1 MIMTTLLRLQDFDT
15 SDSASFLYTLS
26 AAYLDHTEQA
36 GDEEMSGLN
45 DEQHTLTALC
55 YLDSQIQEGGFV
67 QLIASGY
74 GEYIFGN
81 PVADSLRRWRIKPIP
96 KILDKAKA
104 LYEKHGE
111 AIEKWQTSKGIS
123 TKSAKLFLILKSLT
137 AIIMTLPTKTWK
149 LRQRMFRQIGINLPK
164 CQTETIKLCRFESS
178 VQTGKIISTS
188 N

>member
-1 MIMTTLLRLQDFDT
+1 MMMTTLLSIQDFDT

-55 YLDSQIQEGGFV
+55 YLDSQVQEGGFV

-81 PVADSLRRWRIKPIP
+81 PVADSLRR
-96 KILDKAKA
+96 
-104 LYEKHGE
+104 
-111 AIEKWQTSKGIS
+111 
-123 TKSAKLFLILKSLT
+123 
-137 AIIMTLPTKTWK
+137 
-149 LRQRMFRQIGINLPK
+149 
-164 CQTETIKLCRFESS
+164 
-178 VQTGKIISTS
+178 
-188 N
+188 

>member
-1 MIMTTLLRLQDFDT
+1 MMTTLLRLQDFDT

-55 YLDSQIQEGGFV
+55 YLDSQVQEGGFV

-81 PVADSLRRWRIKPIP
+81 PVTDSLRCWRIKPIP
-96 KILDKAKA
+96 KILEIGRASCRERVEISVVGGA
-104 LYEKHGE
+104 LHKKREGRRVRGE
-111 AIEKWQTSKGIS
+111 H
-123 TKSAKLFLILKSLT
+123 
-137 AIIMTLPTKTWK
+137 
-149 LRQRMFRQIGINLPK
+149 
-164 CQTETIKLCRFESS
+164 
-178 VQTGKIISTS
+178 
-188 N
+188 

>member
-55 YLDSQIQEGGFV
+55 YLDSQVQEGGFV

-111 AIEKWQTSKGIS
+111 AIEKNG
-123 TKSAKLFLILKSLT
+123 
-137 AIIMTLPTKTWK
+137 
-149 LRQRMFRQIGINLPK
+149 R
-164 CQTETIKLCRFESS
+164 
-178 VQTGKIISTS
+178 
-188 N
+188 

>member
-1 MIMTTLLRLQDFDT
+1 MMMTTLLSIQDFDT
-15 SDSASFLYTLS
+15 SNSASFLYTLS

-55 YLDSQIQEGGFV
+55 YLDSQVQEGGFV

-111 AIEKWQTSKGIS
+111 AIEKWQTNKGIS
-123 TKSAKLFLILKSLT
+123 TKSAKLFPILKNLT

-149 LRQRMFRQIGINLPK
+149 PQQPTFRQIGINLQN
-164 CQTETIKLCRFESS
+164 CQTET
-178 VQTGKIISTS
+178 
-188 N
+188 